1 MKYRVF
7 ASALLLAI
15 ASPVWAQYS
24 INMRDVEV
32 RALAADAARVMGK
45 TFVVDSRVNQKVS
58 VVTQRPLSRSEYF
71 EVLLSTLRANGLVA
85 IPIKS
90 GYRIQQ
96 LEGAA
101 SQPIRSGR
109 RGASGSEFVTE
120 IVRLHNMDAPGA
132 IDTVRPL
139 VSPQGSVTANKNA
152 NSLVIADFADN
163 ISRIRSLLRQMDSSD
178 ASSTKAQMVYLKN
191 MGPREV
197 ANSLQGLVQGSSSPI
212 TVSAVD
218 SANAIAI
225 RGDASAVARF
235 AGLAK
240 EMDARA
246 AGGTD
251 VRVYWL
257 EHADAEQLLPVLQQ
271 LVGQPVTQP
280 SAAPEFIRSQHGE
293 GTGAGPSEGQSAPPL
308 QQASAGTGIVR
319 WGPAVVTRYPGTNAV
334 IVAANPDAQRQLGEV
349 IRQLDTRREQVL
361 VEAIIVEIGDEAA
374 KRLGVQFLLAG
385 KNAPFAATNW
395 SNAQPPIFTVGAG
408 IANQA
413 LGKETETTDS
423 DTNETTSTKEPVLGQ
438 AVTAAAVQSVLSATG
453 GFAGGLWSVAKD
465 TCFGTIINAVKQ
477 DTASN
482 ILSTPSIM
490 TLDNQE
496 AKLLVG
502 QEVPITTGEALSSNF
517 ENQFRT
523 VQRQNVGIQLD
534 VKPQV
539 NSSGSI
545 KLYIRQE
552 VSSVA
557 GPVAPRSTDLILNKR
572 EFKTVLTVD
581 NGDILAIGG
590 LLDDNERK
598 TIEKIP
604 LLGDIPGIGELFKNR
619 TRQRAKTNLMVFI
632 RPVIV
637 RTREE
642 AQQLTA
648 QRYGYI
654 RNEQARRY
662 PDREPSIDGLVR
674 DYMGTTPPSAA
685 PMQQGDSVYTPAMAQ
700 AIVPQLQPSR
710 SIQPSAVES
719 FTGTAPGRVQ
729 RDIAERAPASAPTS
743 SQSAT
748 VQLGAFESE
757 GQANTAWRSLS
768 ARFPMLAGSSKML
781 VPYKTG
787 AKSLVRLRAGV
798 ASEWRAGRIC
808 EQLKAA
814 DENCFVVR

>member
-1 MKYRVF
+1 M
-7 ASALLLAI
+7 LAI
-15 ASPVWAQYS
+15 ASPVGAQYS

-101 SQPIRSGR
+101 SQPVRSGR

-120 IVRLHNMDAPGA
+120 IVRLRNIDAPGA

-178 ASSTKAQMVYLKN
+178 ASATKAQMVYLKN

-197 ANSLQGLVQGSSSPI
+197 ANSLQGLIQGSSTPI

-225 RGDASAVARF
+225 RGDSSAVARF

-246 AGGTD
+246 AGGTE

-271 LVGQPVTQP
+271 LVGQPATQP
-280 SAAPEFIRSQHGE
+280 SGAPDFIRSQKGE
-293 GTGAGPSEGQSAPPL
+293 GTGAGPSEGQSAPVM
-308 QQASAGTGIVR
+308 QQASTGNGIVR

-395 SNAQPPIFTVGAG
+395 STAQPQIFTVGAG

-413 LGKETETTDS
+413 LAEDSTTTNDGVTTT
-423 DTNETTSTKEPVLGQ
+423 TNEGPLGNG
-438 AVTAAAVQSVLSATG
+438 VTAAAVSSVLNATG
-453 GFAGGLWSVAKD
+453 GFAGGAWEIAKN
-465 TCFGTIINAVKQ
+465 TWFGTIINAVKQ

-619 TRQRAKTNLMVFI
+619 TRHRAKTNLMVFI

-637 RTREE
+637 RTRDE

-662 PDREPSIDGLVR
+662 PDREPSIDSLVR
-674 DYMGTTPPSAA
+674 DYMGTAPPTAA
-685 PMQQGDSVYTPAMAQ
+685 PIQQGDAVYTPSMAQ
-700 AIVPQLQPSR
+700 GAQARPQQQYRPAP
-710 SIQPSAVES
+710 PSAVES
-719 FTGTAPGRVQ
+719 FSGTSSSRNQPVAATRV
-729 RDIAERAPASAPTS
+729 PASAPDS
-743 SQSAT
+743 GQSAT
-748 VQLGAFESE
+748 VQLGAFETE
-757 GQANTAWRSLS
+757 GQANSAWRSLA
-768 ARFPMLAGSSKML
+768 ARFPMLAASSKML
-781 VPYKTG
+781 VPYKG
-787 AKSLVRLRAGV
+787 LVRLRAGV
-798 ASEWRAGRIC
+798 SSEWRAGQIC
-808 EQLKAA
+808 NQLRAA

>member
-1 MKYRVF
+1 MKHRVF
-7 ASALLLAI
+7 ASALLLAF
-15 ASPVWAQYS
+15 ASPVGAQYS

-45 TFVVDSRVNQKVS
+45 TFVVDSRVSQKVS

-71 EVLLSTLRANGLVA
+71 EVFLSTLRANGLVA
-85 IPIKS
+85 IPIKN

-96 LEGAA
+96 LDGAA

-120 IVRLHNMDAPGA
+120 IVRLRNMDAAGA
-132 IDTVRPL
+132 IETVRPL
-139 VSPQGSVTANKNA
+139 VSAQGSVTANKNA

-163 ISRIRSLLRQMDSSD
+163 ISRIRSLLREMDSND
-178 ASSTKAQMVYLKN
+178 ASTTKAQMVYLKN

-197 ANSLQGLVQGSSSPI
+197 ATSLQGLIQGSSSP
-212 TVSAVD
+212 VSVAAVD

-225 RGDASAVARF
+225 RGDSSTVARI
-235 AGLAK
+235 AGLAR

-246 AGGTD
+246 AGGTE

-271 LVGQPVTQP
+271 LVGQQVTQP
-280 SAAPEFIRSQHGE
+280 SSAPDFIRSQKGE
-293 GTGAGPSEGQSAPPL
+293 GTGAGPSDGQIP
-308 QQASAGTGIVR
+308 QAIPTSTGTGIVR

-334 IVAANPDAQRQLGEV
+334 IVAANPEAQRQLGEV

-395 SNAQPPIFTVGAG
+395 SNAQPQIFTVGAG
-408 IANQA
+408 IANQT
-413 LGKETETTDS
+413 LGSETVTTDP
-423 DTNETTSTKEPVLGQ
+423 DTNETTTTREPLLGD
-438 AVTAAAVQSVLSATG
+438 AVTAAAVQSVLTATG
-453 GFAGGLWSVAKD
+453 GFAGGAWEIAKN
-465 TCFGTIINAVKQ
+465 TWFGTIINAVKS
-477 DTASN
+477 DTSSN

-523 VQRQNVGIQLD
+523 IQRQNVGIQLD

-545 KLYIRQE
+545 KLFIRQE

-557 GPVAPRSTDLILNKR
+557 GPVAPKSTDLVLNKR

-581 NGDILAIGG
+581 DGDILAIGG

-632 RPVIV
+632 RPTIV

-642 AQQLTA
+642 ARQLSA

-654 RNEQARRY
+654 RSEQARRY
-662 PDREPSIDGLVR
+662 PDREPSIDALVR
-674 DYMGTTPPSAA
+674 DYMGAEPPSAA
-685 PMQQGDSVYTPAMAQ
+685 PMGQGDSVFTPATAQ
-700 AIVPQLQPSR
+700 RAPQARPAP
-710 SIQPSAVES
+710 PSAPSAIES
-719 FTGTAPGRVQ
+719 FAGTAPSATPSPPQ
-729 RDIAERAPASAPTS
+729 KATASAPASGGGA
-743 SQSAT
+743 A
-748 VQLGAFESE
+748 VQLGAFETE
-757 GQANTAWRSLS
+757 GQANAAWRSLS
-768 ARFPMLAGSSKML
+768 SRFPVLQESNKLL
-781 VPYKTG
+781 VRYDSG
-787 AKSLVRLRAGV
+787 AKHLVRLRAGV
-798 ASEWRAGRIC
+798 ASESRAGRIC
-808 EQLKAA
+808 QQLKAA
-814 DENCFVVR
+814 DQNCFVVR

>member
-1 MKYRVF
+1 ML
-7 ASALLLAI
+7 SALALAI
-15 ASPVWAQYS
+15 ASPVGAQYS

-32 RALAADAARVMGK
+32 RALAADAARVMGM
-45 TFVVDSRVNQKVS
+45 TFVVDSRVSQKVS

-71 EVLLSTLRANGLVA
+71 EVFLSTLRANGLVA
-85 IPIKS
+85 IPIKG
-90 GYRIQQ
+90 GYRIQAV
-96 LEGAA
+96 EGAA
-101 SQPIRSGR
+101 SQPIKPNR

-120 IVRLHNMDAPGA
+120 IVRLKSIEASGAMDS
-132 IDTVRPL
+132 IRPL
-139 VSPQGSVTANKNA
+139 VSTQGSVTSNKNA
-152 NSLVIADFADN
+152 NSLIIADYADN
-163 ISRIRSLLRQMDSSD
+163 ISRIRSLLRQIDNNQAD
-178 ASSTKAQMVYLKN
+178 QGATQMVYLKN
-191 MGPREV
+191 LGPREV
-197 ANSLQGLVQGSSSPI
+197 ATSIRNLIEGGSGGASP
-212 TVSAVD
+212 VSVTAVD
-218 SANAIAI
+218 SANAVAI
-225 RGDASAVARF
+225 RGDSSSVARF
-235 AGLAK
+235 VSLAK
-240 EMDARA
+240 EIDARA
-246 AGGTD
+246 AGGTEI
-251 VRVYWL
+251 RVYWL

-271 LVGQPVTQP
+271 LVGQPATQP
-280 SAAPEFIRSQHGE
+280 SAAPEFIRSQRGE
-293 GTGAGPSEGQSAPPL
+293 GTGAGPSEGATQVSVPIPT
-308 QQASAGTGIVR
+308 GTGIVK

-395 SNAQPPIFTVGAG
+395 SGAQPNIFTVGGAV
-408 IANQA
+408 ANQVF
-413 LGKETETTDS
+413 GRDQTTTNGNVTTTTTEG
-423 DTNETTSTKEPVLGQ
+423 PFGRG
-438 AVTAAAVQSVLSATG
+438 VTEAAVSSVLNATG
-453 GFAGGLWSVAKD
+453 GFAGGAWEIAKN
-465 TCFGTIINAVKQ
+465 TWFGTIINAVKS

-517 ENQFRT
+517 DNQFRT

-545 KLYIRQE
+545 KLFIRQE

-557 GPVAPRSTDLILNKR
+557 GPVSAKSSDLILNKR

-581 NGDILAIGG
+581 DGDILAIGG

-604 LLGDIPGIGELFKNR
+604 LLGDIPGLGELFKNR

-632 RPVIV
+632 RPTIV

-662 PDREPSIDGLVR
+662 PDREPSIDSLVR
-674 DYMGTTPPSAA
+674 DYMGAQPPTSIAPGDTVYRPTASETAPAPIEPPVRSSAIQTYTRPAAAASVTTK
-685 PMQQGDSVYTPAMAQ
+685 
-700 AIVPQLQPSR
+700 PSR
-710 SIQPSAVES
+710 TNA
-719 FTGTAPGRVQ
+719 
-729 RDIAERAPASAPTS
+729 
-743 SQSAT
+743 AT
-748 VQLGAFESE
+748 IQLGAYESS
-757 GQANTAWRSLS
+757 GQAETAWRQLT
-768 ARFPMLAGSSKML
+768 ARFPALASLDKALTSYQTGSKR
-781 VPYKTG
+781 
-787 AKSLVRLRAGV
+787 LVRLRAAV
-798 ASEWRAGRIC
+798 PSAELAQRIC
-808 EQLKAA
+808 SKMQAA
-814 DENCFVVR
+814 DANCFVVR

>member
-1 MKYRVF
+1 MAV
-7 ASALLLAI
+7 
-15 ASPVWAQYS
+15 ASPVGAQYS

-96 LEGAA
+96 IEGAA
-101 SQPIRSGR
+101 SQPIRSNR

-120 IVRLHNMDAPGA
+120 IVRLRNMDANGA
-132 IDTVRPL
+132 IETVRPL

-163 ISRIRSLLRQMDSSD
+163 ISRIRSLLRQMDSND
-178 ASSTKAQMVYLKN
+178 ASATKAQMVYLKN

-197 ANSLQGLVQGSSSPI
+197 ATSLQGLVQGSSSSV
-212 TVSAVD
+212 TVAAVD

-235 AGLAK
+235 AGLAR

-246 AGGTD
+246 AGGTE

-271 LVGQPVTQP
+271 LVGQQATPP
-280 SAAPEFIRSQHGE
+280 SGAPDFIRSQKGE
-293 GTGAGPSEGQSAPPL
+293 GTGAGPSNGEVAQVIP
-308 QQASAGTGIVR
+308 ASNGTGIVR

-395 SNAQPPIFTVGAG
+395 SNAQPQIFTVGAG
-408 IANQA
+408 IANQT
-413 LGKETETTDS
+413 LGSETVTTDP
-423 DTNETTSTKEPVLGQ
+423 DTNETTTTKEPLLGD
-438 AVTAAAVQSVLSATG
+438 AVTAAAVQSVLTATG
-453 GFAGGLWSVAKD
+453 GFAGGAWEIAKN
-465 TCFGTIINAVKQ
+465 TWFGTIINAVKS
-477 DTASN
+477 DTSSN

-545 KLYIRQE
+545 KLFIRQE

-557 GPVAPRSTDLILNKR
+557 GPVAPRSTDLVLNKR

-632 RPVIV
+632 RPTIV

-642 AQQLTA
+642 AAQLTA

-674 DYMGTTPPSAA
+674 DYMGAA
-685 PMQQGDSVYTPAMAQ
+685 PPTAAPIGQGDSVYTPATAQ
-700 AIVPQLQPSR
+700 ALPQPRPAQSSAPSPV
-710 SIQPSAVES
+710 QS
-719 FTGTAPGRVQ
+719 FTGTASSQTEVPA
-729 RDIAERAPASAPTS
+729 DKAPASSPAS
-743 SQSAT
+743 AQGAT
-748 VQLGAFESE
+748 VQLGAFETE
-757 GQANTAWRSLS
+757 GQANAAWRSLS
-768 ARFPMLAGSSKML
+768 SRFPVLQESRKLIVHYNS
-781 VPYKTG
+781 G
-787 AKSLVRLRAGV
+787 AKHLVRLRAGV
-798 ASEWRAGRIC
+798 ASEARAGRLC
-808 EQLKAA
+808 QQLKAA
-814 DENCFVVR
+814 DQNCFVVR